1 MYAAHLLLRS
11 RRLAPRRIRSVYP
24 SEPAPRPIRIDLR
37 AWLGVGHSDTHHTR
51 SRASGTRRS
60 DGIRLRSVSSRR
72 IGNKP
77 SMVHPSTH
85 LKTTAPG
92 GGEVTATAGRPQTH
106 AAETTRPAGRYGI
119 PHTAHH
125 ASPSERYLTHL
136 TTTPRMWWVR
146 IRAGGT
152 EKAPG
157 VRARSPGRA
166 DGWRFGFA
174 AGRLYWSP
182 LHSFAKLAL
191 VVSMRQRFRF
201 GKI

>member
-1 MYAAHLLLRS
+1 MQSWPLSGLRYAYARANTARQLASTYALRCTRATCS
-11 RRLAPRRIRSVYP
+11 RRVSHRDGSDPSVRP
-24 SEPAPRPIRIDLR
+24 SDPAPRPIRIDLR
-37 AWLGVGHSDTHHTR
+37 VWLGVGHSDTHHTR

-125 ASPSERYLTHL
+125 ASASERAIPNSPNHHTTHV
-136 TTTPRMWWVR
+136 M
-146 IRAGGT
+146 GT
-152 EKAPG
+152 YTRRG
-157 VRARSPGRA
+157 N
-166 DGWRFGFA
+166 
-174 AGRLYWSP
+174 
-182 LHSFAKLAL
+182 
-191 VVSMRQRFRF
+191 
-201 GKI
+201 